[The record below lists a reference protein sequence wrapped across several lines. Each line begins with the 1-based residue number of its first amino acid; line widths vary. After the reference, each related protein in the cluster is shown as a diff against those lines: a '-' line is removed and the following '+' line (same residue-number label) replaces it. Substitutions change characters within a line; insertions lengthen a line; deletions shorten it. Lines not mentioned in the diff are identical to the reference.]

1 MVFLQHLLCLSV
13 YAVIIENKYRKGRR
27 FRGLGV
33 LGNEGGC
40 GFNIVLGD
48 ISLTPPMSRHRPGVV
63 PFSQTV
69 TDCQPFGASQEAVL
83 VSAICQV
90 VLTPTNAVFLP

>member
-1 MVFLQHLLCLSV
+1 MVFLQHLSCLSV

>member
-1 MVFLQHLLCLSV
+1 MCVCLCCD
-13 YAVIIENKYRKGRR
+13 IRKKIQKGLDIS
-27 FRGLGV
+27 GLGV
-33 LGNEGGC
+33 LGIEWGC

-69 TDCQPFGASQEAVL
+69 TDCQPFGASQEAML

-90 VLTPTNAVFLP
+90 VLSPTNAVFLP